1 MKVVENLI
9 KHQNESTYLS
19 GIAEETR
26 LSHSSVIRVI
36 DPLLKA
42 DVVIKKKIKFG
53 KLKTLLFAVS
63 LTLLAFT
70 GTGNASEISQNVEWN
85 RTYEENHYFYVET
98 VKQTSDGGYI
108 IVGNDRLDV
117 RLVKTDP
124 TGIMQWNTTIR
135 STCNGRGFSHSIS
148 FRQTLDGGYILSYG
162 RLYDGGD
169 CDSDFQIIKLD
180 ANGNEQW
187 NRSFYRSDTLF
198 HTPDGSTVI
207 AGRIGENRYDYR
219 QNFDVRLMKLN
230 PDGKVQFK
238 IKDIYSEEADS
249 LIQTSDGGYAITGA
263 GERNLWIVKTDSNGN
278 MEWKKSY
285 EQYKNSY
292 LYSIQQT
299 LDNGYIL
306 AGSDSGV
313 WIMKTDPNGNEQWS
327 KTYEG
332 IDYELLQQ
340 TADGNYILYTR
351 KLIIKID
358 TDGNEQCVKTFEK
371 SGASTFH
378 LTTDGGIIFAGN
390 NVSGFWLKK
399 IAKEGATPFILF
411 TPRYPGAHQQIT
423 FDASLSCDPGNN
435 ITMYQWDFGDNNI
448 TNTTGNTITH
458 SYTSSGIFYVDLTTK
473 NIDFIIG
480 STTMDITV
488 QKMIPPSEQWNLTF
502 RGGDKDSV
510 NCVRQTFDGGYILA
524 GLTSSNGSGLLL
536 LKTDEKG
543 NKLWKRT
550 YVGPY
555 SQTWADSIQQTNDG
569 GYIFLSSKYEHINS
583 VPSKKICLLKVD
595 SLGEEQWNKTY
606 VETGYSEAFSVL
618 QTQDDGYFIA
628 GITPYSFTSYPY
640 ETDLLLIKTD
650 SKGNQQWQKVIKGD
664 RTVFYAFHAL
674 QTTDGGIIIVGSR
687 RYELESIF
695 DILLIKL
702 DLYGNEQW
710 NRIISEAGCSLTATY
725 IQETS
730 DSGYIIA
737 GTRSLDKEGSDFLL
751 IKTDFEGNIHWN
763 KTFGGT
769 EREHAYSVAQ
779 TADFGFVIAG
789 ETWSYGTGK
798 NDIWQND
805 IWVVKTDPQGNM
817 LWHNSY
823 GGPHYDKASFVQE
836 TFDKGYIIAGSMD
849 SNFCVIK
856 LEADPVEPDEV
867 STQLESIPSQPSYI
881 PGRIESI
888 TSQPS
893 YIPGFGVVFSIG
905 NLLVVTCLMLKIKR
919 KQGNINK

>member
-1 MKVVENLI
+1 MN
-9 KHQNESTYLS
+9 NST
-19 GIAEETR
+19 E
-26 LSHSSVIRVI
+26 
-36 DPLLKA
+36 K
-42 DVVIKKKIKFG
+42 G
-53 KLKTLLFAVS
+53 KRKTLLFAF
-63 LTLLAFT
+63 LLALFAFASV
-70 GTGNASEISQNVEWN
+70 GNASGISPDIEWN
-85 RTYEENHYFYVET
+85 RTYEENHYFRVET

-124 TGIMQWNTTIR
+124 NGVMQWNTTIK
-135 STCNGRGFSHSIS
+135 STCKGRGFSHSIS

-162 RLYDGGD
+162 RAYDGGD
-169 CDSDFQIIKLD
+169 PDSDFQIIKLD
-180 ANGNEQW
+180 TNGNEQW
-187 NRSFYRSDTLF
+187 NRSFYRSNTLF

-219 QNFDVRLMKLN
+219 QNFDVRLMKLD
-230 PDGKVQFK
+230 PSGKVQFK
-238 IKDIYSEEADS
+238 VKDTYSEEADS
-249 LIQTSDGGYAITGA
+249 LTQTSDGGYAITGA
-263 GERNLWIVKTDSNGN
+263 GERHLWIVKTDSNGN
-278 MEWKKSY
+278 REWKKSY
-285 EQYKNSY
+285 EQYKNSDV
-292 LYSIQQT
+292 YSIRQT

-306 AGSDSGV
+306 AGSGSGVWSV

-358 TDGNEQCVKTFEK
+358 TEGNEQCVKTFEK

-378 LTTDGGIIFAGN
+378 QTTDGGIIFAGN
-390 NVSGFWLKK
+390 NVSGFWPGFWLKK
-399 IAKEGATPFILF
+399 MAKEGATPFILF
-411 TPRYPGAHQQIT
+411 TPRYPGVHQQIT
-423 FDASLSCDPGNN
+423 FNASLSCDPGNN

-458 SYTSSGIFYVDLTTK
+458 SYASSGIFNVNLTTK
-473 NIDFIIG
+473 NIDSVIG

-502 RGGDKDSV
+502 GGGDKDSV

-555 SQTWADSIQQTNDG
+555 SQTWADSIQQTTDG
-569 GYIFLSSKYEHINS
+569 GYIFVSSKYELINS
-583 VPSKKICLLKVD
+583 APSKKICLLKVN
-595 SLGEEQWNKTY
+595 SLGEEQWNRTY
-606 VETGYSEAFSVL
+606 VEMGHSEAFSVL

-628 GITPYSFTSYPY
+628 GIPVYSFRSNPDK
-640 ETDLLLIKTD
+640 TDLLLIKTD
-650 SKGNQQWQKVIKGD
+650 SKGNQQWQKVIKCDGA
-664 RTVFYAFHAL
+664 VFYAFHTL
-674 QTTDGGIIIVGSR
+674 QTTDGSIIIAGTR
-687 RYELESIF
+687 RHELESTS

-710 NRIISEAGCSLTATY
+710 NRIISEAGCSLIATC

-730 DSGYIIA
+730 DGGYIIA
-737 GTRSLDKEGSDFLL
+737 GEREPDGKEKSDFLL
-751 IKTDFEGNIHWN
+751 IKTDFDGNIHWN

-769 EREHAYSVAQ
+769 EHEHAYSVAQ
-779 TADFGFVIAG
+779 TADGGFVIAG
-789 ETWSYGTGK
+789 DTWSYGAGK

-805 IWVVKTDPQGNM
+805 MWLVKTDPQGNM
-817 LWHNSY
+817 LWHNSF
-823 GGPHYDKASFVQE
+823 GGPYNDKASFVQE
-836 TFDKGYIIAGSMD
+836 TFDNGYIVAGLMD

-856 LEADPVEPDEV
+856 LEADPIEPDEV
-867 STQLESIPSQPSYI
+867 STRLESIPTQPLYI
-881 PGRIESI
+881 PGQIESI
-888 TSQPS
+888 PTQPS
-893 YIPGFGVVFSIG
+893 YIPGFGVVFSIV
-905 NLLVVTCLMLKIKR
+905 NLLVVTYLVLRTKKL
-919 KQGNINK
+919 N